1 MGRGRGK
8 ERRRGERERGRVG
21 NEVDGVVMGLGQM
34 LRMMNMMTT
43 YCMAVDLVRK
53 MGSDVLDM
61 IPLRCTSTGT

>member
-1 MGRGRGK
+1 
-8 ERRRGERERGRVG
+8 VG